1 MATATQDKKSAAVLR
16 KTKISSVIDL
26 LGRKEGASLEE
37 MIEATGWQ
45 KHTVRAA
52 LTGLKEKGYGIERV
66 LVEGVSRYSITE
78 TSNEV
83 AAQ

>member
-1 MATATQDKKSAAVLR
+1 MATATKEKQPAKPAR

-37 MIEATGWQ
+37 MIEATSWQ

-52 LTGLKEKGYGIERV
+52 LTGLKQKGYGIERV

-78 TSNEV
+78 TSNDG
-83 AAQ
+83 AAK

>member
-1 MATATQDKKSAAVLR
+1 MVTATKEKQPVKAAR
-16 KTKISSVIDL
+16 KTKISNVANL
-26 LGRKEGASLEE
+26 LGRKNGASVRE

-52 LTGLKEKGYGIERV
+52 LTGLKKKGHGIERV

-78 TSNEV
+78 TSNEG